1 MPCPEC
7 LICGQPT
14 RPDSSATWQSIQMTS
29 NGEDNKVADTLSRQ
43 PPSVATSVKEP
54 SRPLAAVWQG
64 GKPESATPFESET
77 QEPQ

>member
-1 MPCPEC
+1 
-7 LICGQPT
+7 
-14 RPDSSATWQSIQMTS
+14 MTS

-54 SRPLAAVWQG
+54 SRPLAAAWQG
-64 GKPESATPFESET
+64 GKPESATPFESKS